1 MKKFTDA
8 RAPLTMLKFKMQIKA
23 RKMESYKIFHE
34 ELETMV
40 DEQNKFFA
48 SCEMDVALAEMVDPV
63 QVIIFESILLWIPT
77 MSLSTQEFSHATPYV
92 KFVSTCM
99 AYISIYIYIYTY
111 ICICIC
117 IQNQINTHT
126 GLLQFHNHKNVFQGD
141 ESEFDEQ
148 LKVVAKKTENIAIH
162 CIGNQISKKRFEAML
177 A

>member
-1 MKKFTDA
+1 MKKFADA

-23 RKMESYKIFHE
+23 RNMERYKIFHE

-48 SCEMDVALAEMVDPV
+48 SCEMDVAMAESVDPV

-99 AYISIYIYIYTY
+99 AYISIYIYIYIY
-111 ICICIC
+111 IHMYMHMYTKPNKHTHRTSPVSQSQKCIP
-117 IQNQINTHT
+117 
-126 GLLQFHNHKNVFQGD
+126 G
-141 ESEFDEQ
+141 
-148 LKVVAKKTENIAIH
+148 
-162 CIGNQISKKRFEAML
+162 R
-177 A
+177 

>member
-1 MKKFTDA
+1 MKKFADA

-48 SCEMDVALAEMVDPV
+48 SCEMDVALAELVDPV

-99 AYISIYIYIYTY
+99 AYISIYIYIYIYIHTY
-111 ICICIC
+111 VYAYVYI
-117 IQNQINTHT
+117 T
-126 GLLQFHNHKNVFQGD
+126 K
-141 ESEFDEQ
+141 
-148 LKVVAKKTENIAIH
+148 
-162 CIGNQISKKRFEAML
+162 
-177 A
+177 

>member
-1 MKKFTDA
+1 MKKFADA

-23 RKMESYKIFHE
+23 RNMERYKIFHE

-48 SCEMDVALAEMVDPV
+48 SCEMDVALAELVDPV

-99 AYISIYIYIYTY
+99 AYISIYIYIYIHTY
-111 ICICIC
+111 VYAYVYI
-117 IQNQINTHT
+117 T
-126 GLLQFHNHKNVFQGD
+126 K
-141 ESEFDEQ
+141 
-148 LKVVAKKTENIAIH
+148 
-162 CIGNQISKKRFEAML
+162 
-177 A
+177 